1 MSAITRVGDPE
12 GANQPPPDYSNAIK
26 VNYRPRSAFMGFHGR
41 HTRFACMVAHRRAG
55 KTVASVN
62 EIVHRAIHFRKIDPA
77 TGQIYKRPRYAYI
90 APLLKQGKKI
100 AWEYLKEYTAGLEK
114 KKPSESELTVI
125 LRHNNAEIS
134 IYGADNPDG
143 FRGQYF
149 DGAVLDEY
157 GDMSPSIWGKVLLPT
172 LADRRGWAV
181 FIGTFKGKNHFYRIF
196 RRSKGL
202 DLKAGEDPEYYKKHW
217 FNLLL
222 KASESGILSPEDLA
236 IQRAEQDEEEYRQEF
251 ECDPNAVVKGTYYA
265 KLLAQ
270 LEDKGNIYADIAYDP
285 DQPVEVMFDL
295 GYTDSTAAWF
305 WQKRPGGIAVID
317 YLEADS
323 QPLSFYFDKL
333 DSRAYNYSTVWLP
346 HDARAK
352 SLQTGR
358 STVEQ
363 FLAHGYPVRIAPKL
377 DVQDGISAARKVLPQ
392 CYFSIKCEDG
402 IEALRHYKRDFN
414 DEKKCFSDTP
424 LHDWSSHGA
433 DAFRY
438 LALVAQGLAIED
450 ESAKKIVVATPQMCL
465 EELFQAREAQ
475 LRRMRFH

>member
-1 MSAITRVGDPE
+1 MSD
-12 GANQPPPDYSNAIK
+12 DAIK
-26 VNYRPRSAFMGFHGR
+26 IKYEPRGAFLGFHQR

-62 EIVHRAIHFRKIDPA
+62 EIIARAIYCRK
-77 TGQIYKRPRYAYI
+77 KRPRYAYVG
-90 APLLKQGKKI
+90 PLLKQAKKI
-100 AWEYLKEYTAGLEK
+100 AWEYLKEYTEGLQK

-125 LRHNNAEIS
+125 LRHNDAEIS

-149 DGAVLDEY
+149 DGVVLDEY
-157 GDMSPSIWGKVLLPT
+157 GDMSPSIWGKVMLPT

-181 FIGTFKGKNHFYRIF
+181 FIGTFKGKNHFYNIF
-196 RRSKGL
+196 RRSQGL
-202 DLKAGEDPEYYKKHW
+202 DLKPGEDPEYYKKNW

-222 KASESGILSPEDLA
+222 KASQSGILSEEDLA

-265 KLLAQ
+265 KLLAK
-270 LEDKGNIYADIAYDP
+270 LEEKGQIYADVDWDP
-285 DQPVEVMFDL
+285 DQPVEVAFDL

-305 WQKRPGGIAVID
+305 WQKRPGGIALID
-317 YLEADS
+317 YLEAHS
-323 QPLSFYFDKL
+323 QPLSFYFKELFERPYD
-333 DSRAYNYSTVWLP
+333 YSTIWLP

-363 FLAHGYPVRIAPKL
+363 FLAAKFPVRIAPKL
-377 DVQDGISAARKVLPQ
+377 DLQDGISAVRKMLLQ
-392 CYFSIKCEDG
+392 CHFSQKCEAG
-402 IEALRHYKRDFN
+402 VEALRHYKRDYD
-414 DEKKCFSDTP
+414 DEKKVFSDSP
-424 LHDWSSHGA
+424 IHDWSSHGS

-438 LALVAQGLAIED
+438 LCLVAHGLKVSDDKEQR
-450 ESAKKIVVATPQMCL
+450 IVIPTPQMQL
-465 EELFQAREAQ
+465 EVLFQDRERR
-475 LRRMRFH
+475 LRALRGRV